1 MLAFALPALQS
12 CFAQWMM
19 GSSSSACVHESLSPG
34 IPSRDGE
41 SRAVWSPDSRL
52 ETWWHWDMSRFC
64 HVIVTCD
71 GDTGPRCHPTLGRC
85 LHWCRPDT
93 GEMPISGCSSK
104 LVPLLSA
111 GHLLSGATAVKWKI
125 DLTVCCLEVVYCFAS
140 YIQTMSIY
148 IIKYQTRIG

>member
-1 MLAFALPALQS
+1 MIFLLPLAYSRIWIQCSYAWVLVFPA
-12 CFAQWMM
+12 
-19 GSSSSACVHESLSPG
+19 ET
-34 IPSRDGE
+34 GE
-41 SRAVWSPDSRL
+41 SQAVWSPDSRL
-52 ETWWHWDMSRFC
+52 GTWWHWDMSRFC

-125 DLTVCCLEVVYCFAS
+125 DLTVCCLVWKLSIVLLNTSRQCQ
-140 YIQTMSIY
+140 YILSST
-148 IIKYQTRIG
+148 K